1 MPIMI
6 ILSILALIFTI
17 YIGYRISSTDRK
29 LFSISLIAL
38 FSGLIFESYR
48 ISKNWKIVI
57 FTFVGS
63 YILSLTSFLPG
74 KREKEY
80 IFENH
85 IEFFPYAIIF
95 LFALFTAAFNKEKTT
110 AKVTE
115 GITLIQSLSLIYLI
129 IDYNLK
135 DSENWFLKII
145 LVIAILFSLFSIFHS
160 LTYLKLSKTVR
171 LTLSVWS
178 TIIMFA
184 FAIINIYNVYQNEEI
199 ENSKYISQGL
209 YIVLQYFLLGVSAI
223 YIAQN
228 YMLLVGFLPSRNG
241 NYKNE
246 LTENKKDHLERFSE
260 NQVNIKDSIFCILY
274 AIIIYGLNFKYN
286 FLPSLTMIWLVFFT
300 FPLILNTIENKKNY
314 R

>member
-1 MPIMI
+1 
-6 ILSILALIFTI
+6 
-17 YIGYRISSTDRK
+17 
-29 LFSISLIAL
+29 
-38 FSGLIFESYR
+38 
-48 ISKNWKIVI
+48 
-57 FTFVGS
+57 
-63 YILSLTSFLPG
+63 
-74 KREKEY
+74 
-80 IFENH
+80 
-85 IEFFPYAIIF
+85 
-95 LFALFTAAFNKEKTT
+95 
-110 AKVTE
+110 
-115 GITLIQSLSLIYLI
+115 
-129 IDYNLK
+129 
-135 DSENWFLKII
+135 
-145 LVIAILFSLFSIFHS
+145 
-160 LTYLKLSKTVR
+160 
-171 LTLSVWS
+171 
-178 TIIMFA
+178 MFA

>member
-1 MPIMI
+1 M
-6 ILSILALIFTI
+6 AGIFF
-17 YIGYRISSTDRK
+17 RPW
-29 LFSISLIAL
+29 L
-38 FSGLIFESYR
+38 
-48 ISKNWKIVI
+48 
-57 FTFVGS
+57 
-63 YILSLTSFLPG
+63 
-74 KREKEY
+74 
-80 IFENH
+80 
-85 IEFFPYAIIF
+85 
-95 LFALFTAAFNKEKTT
+95 LFTAAFNKEKTT